1 MANYHDP
8 QGFSFSAGVYDTDA
22 LSASPAPTLSPF
34 QSQLSKLSLSAYG
47 DNGGNVS
54 IATKEARGVVPQLVL
69 SGSKEFD
76 SSAPNPQGR
85 TGRSLSAVVVGVL
98 FNEVLSGASYTDGDV
113 THTCP
118 LSDVILVSPD
128 HQTQAHG
135 DATVYQQDTVI
146 RTSLTAGHTIATI
159 NANRD
164 TTYYYLPRG
173 GCPNGMN
180 GAAGDMPRVFPNASL
195 SATTITAEF
204 AIDDIVDALSGCQFT
219 IQLSDGSTKTVGFSG
234 FGSTNATS
242 QNATVNPLTGS
253 NFMLSANGQTAPDW
267 TVVGDPDIASYTGAG
282 ALAAALTSITYAIG
296 LSGSSNAIG
305 AAFVKGSDTFVIC
318 LSAYV
323 KNQEAQKIFYASVT
337 PGFTGD
343 DDTFSGFD
351 VTEHDPGISIP
362 GAHPTFKEAMG
373 TGPEI
378 RRLWSAGYI

>member
-8 QGFSFSAGVYDTDA
+8 QGFSFTAGVYDTDA

-76 SSAPNPQGR
+76 ASAPNPQGR

-113 THTCP
+113 THTNP
-118 LSDVILVSPD
+118 LSTVILVSPD

-135 DATVYQQDTVI
+135 DATVYQQDT
-146 RTSLTAGHTIATI
+146 
-159 NANRD
+159 
-164 TTYYYLPRG
+164 YYYLPRH

-180 GAAGDMPRVFPNASL
+180 GASTGDVPRVFPNASL

-204 AIDDIVDALSGCQFT
+204 AIDDIVDALSGCQFQ
-219 IQLSDGSTKTVGFSG
+219 IQLSDGTTKTVGFSG

-242 QNATVNPLTGS
+242 QNSTVNPLSGS

-267 TVVGDPDIASYTGAG
+267 VVVGDPDIAGYTGAG
-282 ALAAALTSITYAIG
+282 ALAAALTSIAYTID
-296 LSGSSNAIG
+296 LSG
-305 AAFVKGSDTFVIC
+305 AADGHGMNSFVKGSNTFVIC
-318 LSAYV
+318 MSAYV
-323 KNQEAQKIFYASVT
+323 KNQEDQKIFYASVT

-343 DDTFSGFD
+343 NDTFSGFD
-351 VTEHDPGISIP
+351 VTEHDPGITMP

-378 RRLWSAGYI
+378 RRLWAAGYI